1 MQNKKVKN
9 IFSLVFVSGFICF
22 LSMSNIFE
30 NSKNTVKTI
39 KYKKIENLSENKYGL
54 FLSSLHADIVGDFP
68 TLSSNYFEAVKQNNS
83 DFLGKQLVLKSI
95 SGNKKDNL
103 TFALKEYEK
112 NKENIIPVMYLANDY
127 FIKGNYKK
135 AYSLY
140 SNMKKKSD
148 TFIIKLLRSWV
159 LIADKKY
166 DDALDLLETEI
177 DNPAFRK
184 YVLMHLGAQ
193 AEIAND
199 DEYADELYTE
209 VLENEKANIFDIE
222 NITAF
227 YLRKNDRKKAI
238 EVLKKYYEKTP
249 DSISVLSLLSKVKKN
264 TYKPVS
270 VDTAKKGMAKALFDL
285 SFILSSVFT
294 SSQDLHLMY
303 LYMINDLWPD
313 FYMANIVQ
321 AEIYKKY
328 NNTQMVYKYLDSI
341 PENHYLYLISKINKI
356 FYDFSSLKKEKES
369 LESIKNLIEKY
380 PTYTHLYIKLGHYY
394 HDIKNYQNALDNY
407 LKALSLTENK
417 MLQSNLY
424 YLCAQ
429 IYDEMKNLEKA
440 RVNFEKS
447 YGLGNRAPD
456 FLNYYGYFLISNDLD
471 LDNGV
476 LMVASAVTKEP
487 SNSYYLDSYGW
498 ALFKL
503 GDFDK
508 AITVLQ
514 FAKSLQP
521 KNPVIADHLGDVYW
535 NLNRKREA
543 VFEWKKALSLKDFPN
558 QEPVNFN
565 KIEYKINYGL

>member
-1 MQNKKVKN
+1 
-9 IFSLVFVSGFICF
+9 
-22 LSMSNIFE
+22 
-30 NSKNTVKTI
+30 
-39 KYKKIENLSENKYGL
+39 
-54 FLSSLHADIVGDFP
+54 
-68 TLSSNYFEAVKQNNS
+68 
-83 DFLGKQLVLKSI
+83 
-95 SGNKKDNL
+95 
-103 TFALKEYEK
+103 
-112 NKENIIPVMYLANDY
+112 
-127 FIKGNYKK
+127 
-135 AYSLY
+135 
-140 SNMKKKSD
+140 
-148 TFIIKLLRSWV
+148 
-159 LIADKKY
+159 
-166 DDALDLLETEI
+166 
-177 DNPAFRK
+177 
-184 YVLMHLGAQ
+184 
-193 AEIAND
+193 
-199 DEYADELYTE
+199 
-209 VLENEKANIFDIE
+209 
-222 NITAF
+222 
-227 YLRKNDRKKAI
+227 
-238 EVLKKYYEKTP
+238 
-249 DSISVLSLLSKVKKN
+249 
-264 TYKPVS
+264 
-270 VDTAKKGMAKALFDL
+270 
-285 SFILSSVFT
+285 
-294 SSQDLHLMY
+294 
-303 LYMINDLWPD
+303 MINDLWPD

-394 HDIKNYQNALDNY
+394 HDVKNYQNALDNY

-429 IYDEMKNLEKA
+429 IYDEMKNLEKD